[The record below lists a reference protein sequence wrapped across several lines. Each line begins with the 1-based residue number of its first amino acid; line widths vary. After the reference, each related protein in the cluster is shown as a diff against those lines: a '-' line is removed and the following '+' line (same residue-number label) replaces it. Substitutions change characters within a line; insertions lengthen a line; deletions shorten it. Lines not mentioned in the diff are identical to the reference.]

1 MKAGKV
7 MEMDTVGRWTRLLS
21 RVALALAGLQLLVAG
36 GVAIIPP
43 PASSEGGPEAGI
55 LYALYYAAPLAVI
68 GLALRSRSGW
78 LMAGV
83 AVLALALVALH
94 SAPLIDL
101 RLHSSELPWQR
112 ISALVV
118 SGLSGLLE
126 AAIVVVA
133 VISLLARRD
142 RRWPGQDQGSSA
154 LRVF

>member
-1 MKAGKV
+1 

-21 RVALALAGLQLLVAG
+21 RVALALAGLQLLVAV
-36 GVAIIPP
+36 GVAIMPP
-43 PASSEGGPEAGI
+43 PASSEGGPEAGF
-55 LYALYYAAPLAVI
+55 LYALYYAAPLALL
-68 GLALRSRSGW
+68 GLALRSRSRSGW

-101 RLHSSELPWQR
+101 RLRVSELPWQR

-126 AAIVVVA
+126 AAIFVVA
-133 VISLLARRD
+133 VIILLARR
-142 RRWPGQDQGSSA
+142 RRRRPGQDKRSSA
-154 LRVF
+154 LGAF